1 MIILGDF
8 LTLNTDGFEDVS
20 SMRIFSSLSDALSG
34 KIISTQSQFVRTR
47 RRYNVLLDIDTAKRL
62 RQFVATTRP
71 PFNLIDHEG
80 FAWLTATGTDDTS
93 HAYSTGAY
101 FEAGTEISERPQAG
115 SGYYCNN
122 LWKAQLT
129 LVVNARGWNGNS
141 VSSGDD
147 VTMYSEIPSGTIN
160 GVNAV
165 FTLTQVPLTL
175 ILIRNGLTQIQGTSF
190 NLSGNTITF
199 TAGNIPQAGDSIAA
213 FYTL

>member
-20 SMRIFSSLSDALSG
+20 SIRIFSSLSDALSG

-71 PFNLIDHEG
+71 PFNFIDHEA
-80 FAWLTATGTDDTS
+80 FSWLTATGTDDAS

-122 LWKAQLT
+122 LWKASLT
-129 LVVNARGWNGNS
+129 LVINARGWNGNS

-147 VTMYSEIPSGTIN
+147 VTMYSEIPSGSITGIN
-160 GVNAV
+160 PT
-165 FTLTQVPLTL
+165 FTLTQVPVTL
-175 ILIRNGLTQIQGTSF
+175 ILIKNGLVQSVGVDYTI
-190 NLSGNTITF
+190 SGNTITF
-199 TAGNIPQAGDSIAA
+199 LAGAIPQPGDSLAS
-213 FYTL
+213 FFTV